1 MFDEYQRC
9 LEVSGVPSERISK
22 VCKIGS
28 YSRAADILSTAR
40 EGNYGTVIMGR
51 RGISAVR
58 EFIMGRV
65 TTKVLNGAEGLA
77 VWIVP

>member
-1 MFDEYQRC
+1 MFEEYQGC
-9 LEVSGVPSERISK
+9 LEKAGVRPDKIRID
-22 VCKIGS
+22 CKFGS
-28 YSRAADILSTAR
+28 YSRAAEILATAR

>member
-1 MFDEYQRC
+1 MNTKGC
-9 LEVSGVPSERISK
+9 LENAGVAPDKIRT
-22 VCKIGS
+22 VCKFGS
-28 YSRAADILSTAR
+28 YSRAADILATAR

>member
-1 MFDEYQRC
+1 
-9 LEVSGVPSERISK
+9 VSK
-22 VCKIGS
+22 FGS
-28 YSRAADILSTAR
+28 YSRAAEILATAR

-51 RGISAVR
+51 RGISAGR
-58 EFIMGRV
+58 EFILGRV